1 MVEKAMIFASN
12 AHCGDFR
19 KGTKIPY
26 IVHPM
31 EAGAIAASITDDE
44 NVIAA
49 AILHDTLED
58 TSVTAEDIRKE
69 FGDEVLRLIES
80 DSENKREDLPP
91 EETWKIRKQET
102 IGFLCNKADV
112 NEKIIAISDKLSNI
126 RAIYRD
132 YQKLGDKLWERFN
145 QKDKNEHAWYYKSFI
160 ETLSELKDTA
170 AYKEYC
176 ELAIKIFG

>member
-102 IGFLCNKADV
+102 IDFLCNKADV

-170 AYKEYC
+170 AYEEYY
-176 ELAIKIFG
+176 ELTIKIFG

>member
-19 KGTKIPY
+19 KGIKIPY

-102 IGFLCNKADV
+102 IDFLCNKADV

-170 AYKEYC
+170 AYEEYY
-176 ELAIKIFG
+176 ELTIKIFG